1 VMPLADTVTV
11 QDAMA
16 EVAAQLGMDPQEGPA
31 EL

>member
-1 VMPLADTVTV
+1 MSLADTVAV
-11 QDAMA
+11 QDAMG